1 MTEICD
7 FGSMQK
13 IAEAEQLLK
22 EQKEYELELERKEK
36 MREEAERLAEI
47 EAERKKVGIFH
58 LLTPS

>member
-1 MTEICD
+1 
-7 FGSMQK
+7 MQK
-13 IAEAEQLLK
+13 LAEAEQLLK

-58 LLTPS
+58 LFTPS

>member
-7 FGSMQK
+7 SGAMQK
-13 IAEAEQLLK
+13 LAEAEQLLK

-47 EAERKKVGIFH
+47 EAERKKVRTFH
-58 LLTPS
+58 LFTPS